1 MRKPIVWVLLGL
13 VVLALLMLL
22 PRPSERSGS
31 TRSAE
36 EVGNIREAI
45 DETGRRGALVDEVVF
60 TQESDVGRIAGL
72 IERGQQQVYAQGI
85 TNITAYHRLRDSS
98 KGDYETAY
106 GSNTELSLNPAEFK
120 EGLNP
125 FRNRRIREAMNWLVD
140 RRHVAEEIYGG
151 MAVPRYLP
159 MNTAFPDYARL
170 AETARSLELKYGHN
184 PEKARRIITE
194 EMRVMGATRREGQWY
209 HEGEPVTLRILIR
222 TEDARK
228 QVGDYISNIMSDLG
242 FTVRRQYRTAQEA
255 SRIWIAGDPSAGQW
269 NIYTGSWVSTAIN
282 RDVSSNLSF
291 YYTNRGRPD
300 PLWQAYDP
308 AETLDNIARRLER
321 RDYTSMEGRR
331 ELMAEGMELAME
343 ESYRIWLVDQ
353 LSIIPHAA
361 SATLAADLAGG
372 IAGSRMWPYTL
383 RYKDRLGG
391 SMTFA
396 APSMLTEPW
405 NPVAGSNWLFDTMI
419 MRALNDPP
427 LLPDPYTG
435 LYRPQSIEGAEV
447 TVAGDTVTQRTLDWV
462 ELEKTERI
470 EVPAEAWIGWNAK
483 ESRFRTV
490 AEAHPD
496 GLTARSRTRIRYEDG
511 YLDGEWHDGT
521 EMSLADLVLPWILN
535 FARAN
540 ENSPFFDPAHVPR
553 FQVFEQYFKGWRILQ
568 RDPLVIEAYSD
579 QVFPDAE
586 TIVAQQAMS
595 PLPWHML
602 ALGMMGE
609 RAGDLAF
616 SSHKADANRVPWLSL
631 VSGPSLEHLERHLGR
646 ARDRGY
652 LPYASVLAD
661 MTEGEN
667 PAARRYEAIGE
678 WYRERGHFWVGNG
691 PFYLHSV
698 HPVEKT
704 VVLRRNKDFRDPADK
719 WLDFSQPEIPEVTL
733 DGPMMVA
740 REQSATF
747 TVDVTFGGDP
757 YPAEAIKNLEYLLF
771 DTEGELQGQG
781 KAEFVADGRWRISLD
796 AETVADLGD
805 GANSLEVA
813 VTSSRVAL
821 PAFASHAFATV
832 PVGTRLMEVDN
843 E

>member
-1 MRKPIVWVLLGL
+1 MKKPIAWVLAGL
-13 VVLALLMLL
+13 VMLALLMLL
-22 PRPSERSGS
+22 PRPSEQPESTHSGKES
-31 TRSAE
+31 VDLRD
-36 EVGNIREAI
+36 AI

-60 TQESDVGRIAGL
+60 TQESDVGKIAGL
-72 IERGQQQVYAQGI
+72 IERGRQQVFAQGI
-85 TNITAYHRLRDSS
+85 TNITAYQRLRDSR

-106 GSNTELSLNPAEFK
+106 GSNTELSLNPAEF
-120 EGLNP
+120 EDGLNP

-170 AETARSLELKYGHN
+170 AETARSLELKYGHD
-184 PEKARRIITE
+184 PEKARRIIE
-194 EMRVMGATRREGQWY
+194 QEMKTMGASRRDGQWY
-209 HEGEPVTLRILIR
+209 HEGKPVTLKILIR

-228 QVGDYISNIMSDLG
+228 QVGDYVGNLMSGVG
-242 FTVRRQYRTAQEA
+242 FNVRRQYRTAQEA
-255 SRIWIAGDPSAGQW
+255 SRIWIASDPASGQW
-269 NIYTGSWVSTAIN
+269 HIYTGSWVSTAIN

-291 YYTNRGRPD
+291 YYTDRGRPD

-308 AETLDNIARRLER
+308 SETLDNIARRLQR
-321 RDYTSMEGRR
+321 RDYTSMEERR

-353 LSIIPHAA
+353 LSIIPRAA
-361 SATLAADLAGG
+361 NVALAADLAGG

-419 MRALNDPP
+419 TRALNDPP
-427 LLPDPYTG
+427 MLPDPYTG
-435 LYRPQSIEGAEV
+435 LYRPQSIQGAEV
-447 TVAGDTVTQRTLDWV
+447 TVTADTVTQRTHDWV
-462 ELEKTERI
+462 ELKHETSI
-470 EVPAEAWIGWNAK
+470 EVPADAWIGWNA
-483 ESRFRTV
+483 EENRLRTV
-490 AEAHPD
+490 ADAHPD
-496 GLTARSRTRIRYEDG
+496 GTTARSRTRIRYEEG
-511 YLDGEWHDGT
+511 YLDGQWHDGT

-535 FARAN
+535 FARAD
-540 ENSPFFDPAHVPR
+540 ENSPFFDPSHVPR
-553 FQVFEQYFKGWRILQ
+553 FQVFQQYFKGWRIVQ
-568 RDPLVIEAYSD
+568 REPLVIEVYSD

-586 TIVAQQAMS
+586 TIVAQQALS

-602 ALGMMGE
+602 ALSMRAE
-609 RAGDLAF
+609 KAGDLAF

-631 VSGPSLEHLERHLGR
+631 VSGPSLETLERHLGR
-646 ARDRGY
+646 ARDQGY
-652 LPYASVLAD
+652 LPYASVLGD
-661 MTEGEN
+661 MTAGEN
-667 PAARRYEAIGE
+667 PAQRRYSAIQD

-704 VVLRRNKDFRDPADK
+704 VVLRRNKDFPDPADK
-719 WLDFSQPEIPEVTL
+719 WLDVSEAAIPEVTL
-733 DGPMMVA
+733 EGPMMVTQG
-740 REQSATF
+740 ESAAF
-747 TVDVTFGGDP
+747 NVKVTFGGET
-757 YPAEAIKNLEYLLF
+757 YPEDAITSLEYLLY
-771 DTEGELQGQG
+771 D
-781 KAEFVADGRWRISLD
+781 ADGNLQARGQAEPAGGGQWRVSL
-796 AETVADLGD
+796 TADTLSGLDD

-832 PVGTRLMEVDN
+832 PEGTRLMEVDD